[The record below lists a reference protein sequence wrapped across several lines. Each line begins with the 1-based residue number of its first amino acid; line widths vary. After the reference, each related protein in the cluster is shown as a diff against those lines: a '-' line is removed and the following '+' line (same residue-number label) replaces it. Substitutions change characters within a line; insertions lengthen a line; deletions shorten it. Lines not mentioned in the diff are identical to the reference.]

1 MSTLV
6 SSRFDTVAWNAGRP
20 AVPQTLPA
28 AFAAEFAELSGLVQR
43 SAYVSSTPLGPIPDG
58 AQAHL
63 LPRFTYFGADTNET
77 SPRLAFYAGL
87 DHRDLRS
94 TLGLLH
100 FVRRLALRPDVGH
113 GLYLSV
119 FPLVDVLGLAGV
131 KRDRA
136 LSSQSWNAPRSSAAA
151 GALAPTTALAPELD
165 LLTQDARR
173 HGYHGFVRV
182 ESVVGDD
189 VVTVCLRTA
198 GATRPDT
205 PSVELLSSFDLSPFA
220 VRWEVDAESPPRDGP
235 LSAAGLSPGSAFELV
250 LRLPAV
256 WSAELQREA
265 AASILKRVV
274 LRYRSFVAH
283 AQHL

>member
-6 SSRFDTVAWNAGRP
+6 SSRFDTVAP
-20 AVPQTLPA
+20 TVTVPVAPESLPA

-43 SAYVSSTPLGPIPDG
+43 SAYVNSSPLGPIADG
-58 AQAHL
+58 ASRFP

-119 FPLVDVLGLAGV
+119 FPLVDVLGLAGG

-136 LSSQSWNAPRSSAAA
+136 LTAHSWKGKN
-151 GALAPTTALAPELD
+151 APELD
-165 LLTQDARR
+165 LLAQDARR
-173 HGYHGFVRV
+173 HGYHGFIRV

-198 GATRPDT
+198 GASLPGT
-205 PSVELLSSFDLSPFA
+205 PSVELLSSFDVSPFA
-220 VRWEVDAESPPRDGP
+220 VRWEVDTISPPRDGP
-235 LSAAGLSPGSAFELV
+235 LSVAELAASSAFEIV

>member
-1 MSTLV
+1 MSTFV
-6 SSRFDTVAWNAGRP
+6 SSRFDTVAP
-20 AVPQTLPA
+20 AVTVPVAPESLPA

-43 SAYVSSTPLGPIPDG
+43 SAYLTSSPLGPI
-58 AQAHL
+58 AHEAGRFP
-63 LPRFTYFGADTNET
+63 LPRFTYLGADTNEA

-113 GLYLSV
+113 GLYLAV

-136 LSSQSWNAPRSSAAA
+136 LGKQSWAAPKDAVTR
-151 GALAPTTALAPELD
+151 APELD
-165 LLTQDARR
+165 LLALDARR

-182 ESVVGDD
+182 ESITGDD
-189 VVTVCLRTA
+189 VVTVCLRTS
-198 GATRPDT
+198 GATRPGT
-205 PSVELLSSFDLSPFA
+205 PSVELLSSFDVAPFA
-220 VRWEVDAESPPRDGP
+220 VRWETEAVSPPRDGP
-235 LSAAGLSPGSAFELV
+235 LSAAGQSPGAAFELV